1 MYIYADESGHSGRHI
16 FNDPLF
22 YFQGAIISEID
33 TEPLLAEVAGK
44 YTAELGLT
52 RLHANEIRPH
62 IVERIAA
69 SFLCLLDHIK
79 WVFHI
84 TVIEK
89 PYLAVTKFVDSLFD
103 SYENKGARWLWYNHE
118 LFRHTLCI
126 LFDDILFEEDK
137 KAFWTSYL
145 KDDFARIASV
155 VKIALQRLN
164 IVPLDKRLHQ
174 VAVEGLNFALE
185 HPEEITLLA
194 NQTKKS
200 YKGHTPNMVAFSSLI
215 QAVHRFCR
223 ENNMKPEAF
232 VHDSQSEFGST
243 MKEYHDLFGKV
254 RLEHNSSGLALQGDR
269 VEYDFGKFSLSLSKQ
284 SVSLQA
290 VDIFLWLSQRR
301 DKIKSIGLNDKL
313 LDVTEPFYISRISS
327 EMITRGWLYKLSNCD
342 LTEEQIEEGEK
353 TIEKM
358 ENIHL
363 EKLKEFLE
371 KQGPK
376 DNKTKC

>member
-1 MYIYADESGHSGRHI
+1 M
-16 FNDPLF
+16 
-22 YFQGAIISEID
+22 AIE
-33 TEPLLAEVAGK
+33 
-44 YTAELGLT
+44 
-52 RLHANEIRPH
+52 
-62 IVERIAA
+62 
-69 SFLCLLDHIK
+69 C
-79 WVFHI
+79 
-84 TVIEK
+84 
-89 PYLAVTKFVDSLFD
+89 
-103 SYENKGARWLWYNHE
+103 
-118 LFRHTLCI
+118 
-126 LFDDILFEEDK
+126 
-137 KAFWTSYL
+137 
-145 KDDFARIASV
+145 
-155 VKIALQRLN
+155 
-164 IVPLDKRLHQ
+164 
-174 VAVEGLNFALE
+174 LNFALE
-185 HPEEITLLA
+185 HPQEITLLA
-194 NQTKKS
+194 SQTKKS

-215 QAVHRFCR
+215 QAVHMFCK
-223 ENNMKPEAF
+223 ENNMRPEAF

-243 MKEYHDLFGKV
+243 MKEYHKLFGKV

-327 EMITRGWLYKLSNCD
+327 EMITRGWLYKLSNCE
-342 LTEEQIEEGEK
+342 LTEEQIEEGK
-353 TIEKM
+353 RTIEKM